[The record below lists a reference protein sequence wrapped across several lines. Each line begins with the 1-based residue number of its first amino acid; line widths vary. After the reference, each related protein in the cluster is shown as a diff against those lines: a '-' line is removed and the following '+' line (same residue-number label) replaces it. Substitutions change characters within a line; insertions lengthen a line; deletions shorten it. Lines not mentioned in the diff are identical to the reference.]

1 MKFPRK
7 LSGSA
12 PGDRLLLVVLI
23 VLIVG
28 APTVFLRTA
37 MLTFTIPQVTYLWVT
52 SVAVLLI
59 GVYRVAV
66 SGEVDSGPKSYW
78 MALSA
83 FAAALALVTIV
94 SPQPWVSFTGLPARG
109 AGALTYLLCL
119 VLLHVV
125 CGLARRRSSE
135 PVVLAFVVAHF
146 LVVQYAL
153 LQAYGLDPI
162 SWGVDTRFVGVQV
175 FSTLGNGNFSSGY
188 VGLTLPLVVWVAF
201 GSPYPSVVRFFGGA
215 AVGTSVIALTYFNSF
230 QGQMASMA
238 AAVVLVQW
246 AMARPR
252 KDRLVA
258 ALVALPVV
266 GAVVGLPVVLSAPG
280 WPSLLG
286 VVVVCAGCA
295 GSGVVHDRRGMSATG
310 SGSEE
315 STGGWFWPTT
325 AAGLVAVGVMGV
337 LFGERIVAEVAS
349 GLEQRTEF
357 WKASLSIFLESPLTG
372 RGLETYSAYFTAH
385 RSVDHA
391 VQWESVLTD
400 SPHSVP
406 FGILSG
412 GGLILASTYLAVVV
426 VIGYFGVQAVRKAD
440 GPHRLFFGAVLAS
453 WIAYHVQASVS
464 MDVPGLIYSQWI
476 LGGVLVAGGS
486 SASNTV
492 LVLPWK
498 PRGRRT
504 RSSGGTQGL
513 RRLITASGLAVAF
526 MFVLGPLLAPLRANM
541 AVSRAQAALTASDP
555 RTAEIELAR
564 AIDLQPRFGY
574 YAESMAFLYQ
584 QGGFLEAAY
593 SEMDRG
599 ARLQPGIPYIALKAA
614 RAAVQVDRLDAAEY
628 WYERAL
634 ESDPNGVTAITEAA
648 EFFAQTGRPQRAY
661 QLIADFETL
670 RSPNTGAWQTVR
682 EIHAILGN
690 EDQEERARL
699 CATQGQSGCWT
710 AG

>member
-1 MKFPRK
+1 
-7 LSGSA
+7 
-12 PGDRLLLVVLI
+12 
-23 VLIVG
+23 
-28 APTVFLRTA
+28 
-37 MLTFTIPQVTYLWVT
+37 
-52 SVAVLLI
+52 
-59 GVYRVAV
+59 
-66 SGEVDSGPKSYW
+66 
-78 MALSA
+78 
-83 FAAALALVTIV
+83 
-94 SPQPWVSFTGLPARG
+94 
-109 AGALTYLLCL
+109 
-119 VLLHVV
+119 
-125 CGLARRRSSE
+125 
-135 PVVLAFVVAHF
+135 
-146 LVVQYAL
+146 
-153 LQAYGLDPI
+153 
-162 SWGVDTRFVGVQV
+162 
-175 FSTLGNGNFSSGY
+175 
-188 VGLTLPLVVWVAF
+188 
-201 GSPYPSVVRFFGGA
+201 
-215 AVGTSVIALTYFNSF
+215 
-230 QGQMASMA
+230 
-238 AAVVLVQW
+238 
-246 AMARPR
+246 
-252 KDRLVA
+252 
-258 ALVALPVV
+258 
-266 GAVVGLPVVLSAPG
+266 
-280 WPSLLG
+280 
-286 VVVVCAGCA
+286 
-295 GSGVVHDRRGMSATG
+295 MSATG

>member
-1 MKFPRK
+1 
-7 LSGSA
+7 
-12 PGDRLLLVVLI
+12 
-23 VLIVG
+23 
-28 APTVFLRTA
+28 

-52 SVAVLLI
+52 SVVVLLI
-59 GVYRVAV
+59 GLYRVLI
-66 SGEVDSGPKSYW
+66 SGEFDRGPLPYSI
-78 MALSA
+78 ALSA

-125 CGLARRRSSE
+125 YGLAQRRSSE
-135 PVVLAFVVAHF
+135 PLVLAFVATHA
-146 LVVQYAL
+146 LVVLYAL

-162 SWGVDTRFVGVQV
+162 SWGTDTRFVGVQV

-188 VGLTLPLVVWVAF
+188 VGLTLPLLVWVAF
-201 GSPYPSVVRFFGGA
+201 GSSMPSLAKVVGGGA
-215 AVGTSVIALTYFNSF
+215 IGTSLIALTYLDSF
-230 QGQMASMA
+230 QGQVA
-238 AAVVLVQW
+238 AMVACAVLAQW
-246 AMARPR
+246 AMTRGR
-252 KDRLVA
+252 RDRLVA
-258 ALVALPVV
+258 VLVVLPVAV
-266 GAVVGLPVVLSAPG
+266 AVVGLPLLLSAPG
-280 WPSLLG
+280 WSTLL
-286 VVVVCAGCA
+286 VVVAVTAACAGF
-295 GSGVVHDRRGMSATG
+295 GVLKDQRGMNTSRDR
-310 SGSEE
+310 SEE
-315 STGGWFWPTT
+315 STGGWFWPMA

-504 RSSGGTQGL
+504 RSSDGTQGL

-648 EFFAQTGRPQRAY
+648 EFFAQGVNLDRAAT
-661 QLIADFETL
+661 LMELFESLGSSST
-670 RSPNTGAWQTVR
+670 TAWKAAARTYVLLGDSA
-682 EIHAILGN
+682 HA
-690 EDQEERARL
+690 ERAAA
-699 CATQGQSGCWT
+699 CYG
-710 AG
+710 AGGVQVPDDCGSRG